1 MWDKF
6 FEYFSR
12 FLMVLSAIVLSLMV
26 FVLIA
31 LIIKTFGGMI

>member
-12 FLMVLSAIVLSLMV
+12 FLMVLSAVVLSLMV
-26 FVLIA
+26 CVLIV
-31 LIIKTFGGMI
+31 LIIKTLGG

>member
-12 FLMVLSAIVLSLMV
+12 FLMVLSAILLSLSIPV
-26 FVLIA
+26 IVI
-31 LIIKTFGGMI
+31 LIIKMLGE